1 MKKFL
6 FLLLSAI
13 IFVSC
18 SNKSEQQEKKS
29 DENIE
34 TATDIEIEK
43 PMVLDFSAE
52 WCVWCK
58 KLEPTLKE
66 LEKKYNG
73 SVEFQTID
81 TDKESQL
88 AATYKIKGL
97 PTLVFI
103 NKNGE
108 EVGRIEGFTSAENI
122 EKEIAKI
129 Q

>member
-1 MKKFL
+1 MKKIL

-88 AATYKIKGL
+88 ATTYKIKGL

>member
-1 MKKFL
+1 MKKIL

-88 AATYKIKGL
+88 ATTYKIKGL

-108 EVGRIEGFTSAENI
+108 EVGRIEGFTSTENI

>member
-1 MKKFL
+1 MKKIL